1 MSSQA
6 PMETLIPRPSPPP
19 RDTSPT
25 PESMPWAA
33 KHFFG
38 HVENDLAGSIYYLTE
53 LCLEIPV
60 IIHNKTERAKLNRP

>member
-25 PESMPWAA
+25 PESMPWVA
-33 KHFFG
+33 KHFSG
-38 HVENDLAGSIYYLTE
+38 HAENDLAGSIYYLTE
-53 LCLEIPV
+53 LRLEIPV

>member
-6 PMETLIPRPSPPP
+6 LMETLIPAPSPFP
-19 RDTSPT
+19 RDTSAT
-25 PESMPWAA
+25 PESMTLAG

-38 HVENDLAGSIYYLTE
+38 HIENDLAGSIYYLTE
-53 LCLEIPV
+53 LSLEIPV